1 MRKASVR
8 KFKTPYLHT
17 YPGVLHT
24 YRQTDSRQTDRQ
36 IMTTHAHLPQNDHPP
51 LSPTFADSAIDTDT
65 DTDNDVDVNAQQ
77 LPRIPFS
84 GEVQKAPELQAVA
97 TTTTIER
104 QEVAERLAELAQRV
118 SSLSEE
124 EEEGT
129 AVSEDVVRCLEI
141 LERTLPPPD
150 ESGHATKEGYGD
162 DEDEPDP
169 RAAFVQEIAKHRRR
183 PRSYPSTTTTTR
195 SFHRS
200 WGAPSPSTIGEVPA
214 RAQATDPQPSPQPQP
229 QPQLQLQHILDQI
242 TALNHDLTARR
253 NESSHVYDLF
263 TRRCQGLERSVAVL
277 QEEVREL

>member
-1 MRKASVR
+1 
-8 KFKTPYLHT
+8 
-17 YPGVLHT
+17 
-24 YRQTDSRQTDRQ
+24 
-36 IMTTHAHLPQNDHPP
+36 MTTHAHLPRNDHSP

-77 LPRIPFS
+77 LPQIPFS
-84 GEVQKAPELQAVA
+84 VEVQKAPELQAVA
-97 TTTTIER
+97 TATIER

-162 DEDEPDP
+162 DEDEHEDEPDP

-200 WGAPSPSTIGEVPA
+200 CGAPSPSTIQEVPA
-214 RAQATDPQPSPQPQP
+214 RAQATDPQPSPQP

-253 NESSHVYDLF
+253 NESSHVYELF